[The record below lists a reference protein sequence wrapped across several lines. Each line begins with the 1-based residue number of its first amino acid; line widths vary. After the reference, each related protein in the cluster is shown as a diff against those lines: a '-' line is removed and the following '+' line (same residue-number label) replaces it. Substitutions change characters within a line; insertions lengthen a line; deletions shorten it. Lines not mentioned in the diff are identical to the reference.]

1 MNENISKLIEQF
13 KTLPKEQQKEIL
25 SIIQVELATTE
36 LEG

>member
-1 MNENISKLIEQF
+1 MNENILKLIEQF

-36 LEG
+36 SEG